1 MKELLPFE
9 RQILLAEVYH
19 YAWYNEE
26 AYKDLLAFID
36 KYENFVDKP
45 VFLTQINNN
54 DTETTHL
61 EPLAFGQDLD
71 TNSGIEQVQQPEISS
86 RSV

>member
-26 AYKDLLAFID
+26 AYQDLLKFID
-36 KYENFVDKP
+36 KYQTIVDKP

-54 DTETTHL
+54 DTETTNL
-61 EPLAFGQDLD
+61 EPLAFGQNLN
-71 TNSGIEQVQQPEISS
+71 TNPSIDEVQ
-86 RSV
+86 

>member
-26 AYKDLLAFID
+26 AYKDLLTYID
-36 KYENFVDKP
+36 KYRTLLDKP

-54 DTETTHL
+54 DTTTTHL
-61 EPLAFGQDLD
+61 EPLAYGQNLN
-71 TNSGIEQVQQPEISS
+71 TNSGFNEVQ
-86 RSV
+86 

>member
-26 AYKDLLAFID
+26 AYKDLLLFIE
-36 KYENFVDKP
+36 KYQNLLDKP
-45 VFLTQINNN
+45 VFLTPINNN
-54 DTETTHL
+54 DTETTNL
-61 EPLAFGQDLD
+61 EPLAYGQDLD
-71 TNSGIEQVQQPEISS
+71 TNSGFNEVQ
-86 RSV
+86 

>member
-54 DTETTHL
+54 DTETTNL
-61 EPLAFGQDLD
+61 EPLAFGQNLN
-71 TNSGIEQVQQPEISS
+71 TNPSIDEVQ
-86 RSV
+86 

>member
-26 AYKDLLAFID
+26 AYSDLLAFID
-36 KYENFVDKP
+36 KYQTILDKP

-54 DTETTHL
+54 DTTTTNL
-61 EPLAFGQDLD
+61 EPLTYGQNLD
-71 TNSGIEQVQQPEISS
+71 TNSGFNEVQ
-86 RSV
+86 

>member
-26 AYKDLLAFID
+26 AYADLLAFID
-36 KYENFVDKP
+36 KYQTILDKP

-54 DTETTHL
+54 DTTTTNL
-61 EPLAFGQDLD
+61 EPLAYGQNID
-71 TNSGIEQVQQPEISS
+71 TNPGFNEVQ
-86 RSV
+86 

>member
-26 AYKDLLAFID
+26 AYSDLLAFID
-36 KYENFVDKP
+36 KYQTILEKP

-54 DTETTHL
+54 DTETTNL
-61 EPLAFGQDLD
+61 ESLAYGQDFD
-71 TNSGIEQVQQPEISS
+71 TNPSINEV
-86 RSV
+86 

>member
-26 AYKDLLAFID
+26 AYKDLLLFIE
-36 KYENFVDKP
+36 KYQNLLDKP

-54 DTETTHL
+54 DTEATNL
-61 EPLAFGQDLD
+61 EPLAYGQNID
-71 TNSGIEQVQQPEISS
+71 TNPSIDEVQ
-86 RSV
+86 

>member
-26 AYKDLLAFID
+26 AYSDLLAFID
-36 KYENFVDKP
+36 KYQTILDKP

-54 DTETTHL
+54 DTTTTHL
-61 EPLAFGQDLD
+61 EPLAYGQDLD
-71 TNSGIEQVQQPEISS
+71 TNSGIDKV
-86 RSV
+86 

>member
-9 RQILLAEVYH
+9 RQMLLAEVYH

-26 AYKDLLAFID
+26 AYKDLLIFIE
-36 KYENFVDKP
+36 KYSTVLDKP
-45 VFLTQINNN
+45 IFFNQINNN

-61 EPLAFGQDLD
+61 EPLAYGQNLD
-71 TNSGIEQVQQPEISS
+71 TNSGSNQI
-86 RSV
+86 